1 MADLPE
7 LDPAIHQQTR
17 LRVMTLLYRNRQ
29 TPLKGLYETLD
40 LTPGNLDT
48 HASRLEDEGYA
59 ERTRVLEPDGFRV
72 VLRITPE
79 GDEAYRAYLADLQA
93 FHDEPVPSET
103 G

>member
-1 MADLPE
+1 MDLPE
-7 LDPAIHQQTR
+7 LNPVIHQQTR

-29 TPLKGLYETLD
+29 CPFQWLYETLE

-79 GDEAYRAYLADLQA
+79 GDEAYRAYLADIQTYPGA
-93 FHDEPVPSET
+93 TET
-103 G
+103 AAGKD